1 MNRSSI
7 DRPNYISTAPP
18 RNVSISIVILLI
30 IAFLTGTV
38 GNARVCVLL
47 RRRHNLRKVPHLL
60 LASLSLTGF
69 LSSQIKVPAH
79 LAVITM
85 NYFFVHKISLDVI
98 CKLGFSSAMG
108 FTLLNATTLSLMAI
122 DRYDCVARPLY
133 RRLSPSNV
141 KKVILL
147 VWILA
152 LLLSSVHGVMLRQER
167 STCFHLDPYSSLA
180 ISSGSPAFNVY
191 TMFLGILPNV
201 TTVMITAFTLCLIVK
216 KLRSSLLPRLG
227 SLNRRRE
234 HEITKLTYKIC
245 GVFLLCWLP
254 VIICNIVIRI
264 GGIHGDMIR
273 NLKLFAVVISNFNY
287 ALNPILH
294 FKMLRVRLPDGA
306 KLRSVLRSRTGTV
319 QNRVQIADK

>member
-7 DRPNYISTAPP
+7 DRPGYISEAPS
-18 RNVSISIVILLI
+18 RDVSISIVILLTI
-30 IAFLTGTV
+30 VFLTGTV

-47 RRRHNLRKVPHLL
+47 RRRHDLRKVPHFL

-69 LSSQIKVPAH
+69 LSSQIKLPAH
-79 LAVITM
+79 LAVIIV

-108 FTLLNATTLSLMAI
+108 FTVLNAITLSLMAI

-147 VWILA
+147 VWIVA
-152 LLLSSVHGVMLRQER
+152 LLLSSVHGVMLHHES
-167 STCFHLDPYSSLA
+167 STCFHLDPYSSPTT
-180 ISSGSPAFNVY
+180 SSGSPAFTVY
-191 TMFLGILPNV
+191 TMFLGTLPNV
-201 TTVMITAFTLCLIVK
+201 TTVMIIAFTLCLIVK
-216 KLRSSLLPRLG
+216 KLRSSLFPRLG

-245 GVFLLCWLP
+245 GVFLLCWFP
-254 VIICNIVIRI
+254 VIICNIVVRI
-264 GGIHGDMIR
+264 GGFHGDIIR
-273 NLKLFAVVISNFNY
+273 KVKLFAVVISNFNY
-287 ALNPILH
+287 VLNPILH
-294 FKMLRVRLPDGA
+294 FKMLQVRLPDGA
-306 KLRSVLRSRTGTV
+306 RLRSVLRTRTGTA
-319 QNRVQIADK
+319 QSRVQMADT